1 MSRFSKNSLRVYYA
15 FAVYGAEERK
25 RVLRVLDEHRILSA
39 GRETPEFERR
49 VARAFGKRYGVM
61 VNSGSSANLLA
72 LELLNLP
79 HGSEVITPLLT
90 FSTTVAPLVQKKGAP
105 PLPFWGGCG
114 GGGCFFVVM

>member
-49 VARAFGKRYGVM
+49 VAR
-61 VNSGSSANLLA
+61 VNHDVLF
-72 LELLNLP
+72 
-79 HGSEVITPLLT
+79 VIEHL
-90 FSTTVAPLVQKKGAP
+90 FKKGLMLF
-105 PLPFWGGCG
+105 LPDSLFLWRACRL
-114 GGGCFFVVM
+114 